1 MELFQAIRGRRTVRR
16 FLRRPVEKELL
27 ERILEAATWAPSA
40 HNAQPWRFYV
50 LTDPDVKKRLAE
62 EMAEVWGRDLERDG
76 VPLEERRSL
85 TSESVERITEAP
97 VAVVA
102 CMTMR
107 DMDRYPDERRMMA
120 ERTMAVQSVA
130 AAVQNMLL
138 ATHGLG
144 LGACW
149 MCAPLFCPDVVRR
162 VLGMPED
169 VEPQALILLGYPAEE
184 PEPPK
189 RKPLSEVTVWV

>member
-1 MELFQAIRGRRTVRR
+1 MELSQAIRGRRTVRR

-62 EMAEVWGRDLERDG
+62 EMAEAWGRDLERDG

-120 ERTMAVQSVA
+120 ERTMAVQSVT

-138 ATHGLG
+138 AAHELG

>member
-1 MELFQAIRGRRTVRR
+1 MELSQAIRGRRTVRR

-62 EMAEVWGRDLERDG
+62 EMAEAWERDLERDG

-120 ERTMAVQSVA
+120 ERTMAVQSVT

-138 ATHGLG
+138 AAHGLG

>member
-1 MELFQAIRGRRTVRR
+1 MELSQAIRGRRTVRR

-169 VEPQALILLGYPAEE
+169 VEPQALILIGYPAEE

-189 RKPLSEVTVWV
+189 RRPLSEVTVWV

>member
-16 FLRRPVEKELL
+16 FLNRPVEKELI

-50 LTDPDVKKRLAE
+50 ITDPDVKRRLAE
-62 EMAEVWGRDLERDG
+62 EMAGAWERDLEADG
-76 VPLEERRSL
+76 VPSEERRSL
-85 TSESVERITEAP
+85 TSESVKRITGAP
-97 VAVVA
+97 VAVLA

-107 DMDRYPDERRMMA
+107 DMDRYPDEKRMMA

-138 ATHGLG
+138 AAHGLG

-162 VLGMPED
+162 ALGMPED
-169 VEPQALILLGYPAEE
+169 VEPQALILVGYPAEK

-189 RKPLSEVTVWV
+189 RKPLSEVSVWV

>member
-1 MELFQAIRGRRTVRR
+1 MELSQAIRGRRTVRR

-85 TSESVERITEAP
+85 TSESVERITGAP

-120 ERTMAVQSVA
+120 ERTMAVQSVT

-138 ATHGLG
+138 AAHGLG

-169 VEPQALILLGYPAEE
+169 VEPQALILIGYPAEE

-189 RKPLSEVTVWV
+189 RRPLSEVTVWV

>member
-1 MELFQAIRGRRTVRR
+1 MELTQAIRGRRTVRR
-16 FLRRPVEKELL
+16 FLRRPVGKKFL

-50 LTDPDVKKRLAE
+50 LTDPDVKRRLAE
-62 EMAEVWGRDLERDG
+62 EMAKAWERDLEGDG
-76 VPLEERRSL
+76 VPPEERRSL
-85 TSESVERITEAP
+85 TSESVERITGAP
-97 VAVVA
+97 VAVLA
-102 CMTMR
+102 CMTMM
-107 DMDRYPDERRMMA
+107 DMDRYPDERRMTA

-138 ATHGLG
+138 AAHGLG

-162 VLGMPED
+162 VLGMPKD
-169 VEPQALILLGYPAEE
+169 VEPQALILVGYPAEE
-184 PEPPK
+184 PEPPR
-189 RKPLSEVTVWV
+189 RKPLSEVSVWV

>member
-1 MELFQAIRGRRTVRR
+1 MELFRAIRGRRTVRR
-16 FLRRPVEKELL
+16 FLRRPVGREVL

-50 LTDPDVKKRLAE
+50 LTDPGLKRRLAE
-62 EMAEVWGRDLERDG
+62 EMARAWEGDLERDG
-76 VPLEERRSL
+76 VPSEERRRL
-85 TSESVERITEAP
+85 TSESVERITGAP
-97 VAVVA
+97 VAVLA

-107 DMDRYPDERRMMA
+107 DMDRYPDERRMGA

-138 ATHGLG
+138 AAYGLG

-162 VLGMPED
+162 VLGIPGD
-169 VEPQALILLGYPAEE
+169 VEPQALILIGYPAEE

-189 RKPLSEVTVWV
+189 RKPISEVSVWV

>member
-1 MELFQAIRGRRTVRR
+1 MELSQAIRGRRTVRR

-62 EMAEVWGRDLERDG
+62 EMAEAWGRDLERDG

-120 ERTMAVQSVA
+120 ERTMAVQSVT

-138 ATHGLG
+138 AAHGLG